1 MLSVTASSVARPT
14 TIVRGTRIC
23 PAGLRSRGVNG
34 QVFAPAVKHTRGTP
48 SAQVVR
54 ASREG
59 ELQEKAEGFLA
70 HKGQQETAYGL
81 LTAAWAAVA
90 ITKLF
95 FTQQF
100 FSYVFDIT
108 SPHVGLLGLQ
118 RLAGFSSLAPAVAAY
133 TLAKAASGDRLDSHT
148 YLRQNLGLAI
158 AGTVTL
164 FYLWQTPATVLNA
177 GFQKL
182 AAGLATA
189 TAVIAGAV
197 YTQTS
202 GFGFNLTK
210 ISKGFYSSVLA
221 LLSPDNS
228 NAAVY
233 SFISAALG
241 IYSAVLLFG
250 PHELASQ
257 WLTVGSGGVS
267 LYLQREIGLATFLAA
282 VQTYCLKDAA
292 DRKRLGRSTFK
303 NLNLGLATIAAGNA
317 SALWWAVNT
326 AKMVD
331 WTTQS
336 KFRLA
341 FLAVQV
347 VTYAYNWIES
357 DRDEDEQINKIESA
371 FDNATDSLRDVAKKG
386 ERKAKE
392 LWEQGEDKLEEAKHK
407 GKKYANKA
415 EDEAE
420 DIGDKAKD
428 KFDEAKHKGQK
439 YADKAE
445 DEAEDIGDKAKDK
458 FGEAK
463 HKGQKYA
470 DEAGDEAEDL
480 GDKAKGKAEE
490 VGDKGKKY
498 ANKAQDEAEDFG
510 DEAESKTKKYAN
522 KAENEAD
529 RFGDKAKRETESA
542 GREAERFGDKAER
555 EAKDTGKEAKGQGRR
570 RGFL

>member
-1 MLSVTASSVARPT
+1 MAHMLSLTASSVSRPT

-34 QVFAPAVKHTRGTP
+34 QVFAPAVKHTRRTP

-54 ASREG
+54 ASRES
-59 ELQEKAEGFLA
+59 ELQENAEGFLA
-70 HKGQQETAYGL
+70 HKGQQKTAYGL

-90 ITKLF
+90 IAKLF

-108 SPHVGLLGLQ
+108 NPHVGLLGLQ

-148 YLRQNLGLAI
+148 YLRQNLGLAV

-164 FYLWQTPATVLNA
+164 FYLWKTPATVLNA

-257 WLTVGSGGVS
+257 WLTVGSGEVS
-267 LYLQREIGLATFLAA
+267 LYLQREIGLSTFLAA

-292 DRKRLGRSTFK
+292 DRKRMGRSTFK

-392 LWEQGEDKLEEAKHK
+392 LWEQGEDKFEEAKHK
-407 GKKYANKA
+407 GK
-415 EDEAE
+415 
-420 DIGDKAKD
+420 
-428 KFDEAKHKGQK
+428 K

-470 DEAGDEAEDL
+470 DKAEDEAEDL

-498 ANKAQDEAEDFG
+498 ANKAQDEAEDLG
-510 DEAESKTKKYAN
+510 DEAESKTKKYAS

-529 RFGDKAKRETESA
+529 RFGDKAKHETESA
-542 GREAERFGDKAER
+542 GREAERFEDKAER
-555 EAKDTGKEAKGQGRR
+555 EAKDTGKEAKGQARR